1 MLELLR
7 GGSPLYET
15 LGPAINSPER
25 GWVFV
30 ERALIRVT
38 CQPGENSCPQVPL
51 QEMELPAPATKYLT
65 WGSSQP
71 HATTILL
78 LSALLPSIY
87 PLFRLLPHLF
97 VKSDW
102 IVLDPIPSLCGSRVT
117 QCKQANWKIHSYKED
132 QGSPFLFH
140 LFFKISFK
148 SHCLPRKLPWLLP
161 PSSMALSWGTW
172 SHIGFLRVSQP
183 NEL

>member
-65 WGSSQP
+65 
-71 HATTILL
+71 
-78 LSALLPSIY
+78 
-87 PLFRLLPHLF
+87 
-97 VKSDW
+97 
-102 IVLDPIPSLCGSRVT
+102 
-117 QCKQANWKIHSYKED
+117 
-132 QGSPFLFH
+132 
-140 LFFKISFK
+140 
-148 SHCLPRKLPWLLP
+148 
-161 PSSMALSWGTW
+161 
-172 SHIGFLRVSQP
+172 
-183 NEL
+183 